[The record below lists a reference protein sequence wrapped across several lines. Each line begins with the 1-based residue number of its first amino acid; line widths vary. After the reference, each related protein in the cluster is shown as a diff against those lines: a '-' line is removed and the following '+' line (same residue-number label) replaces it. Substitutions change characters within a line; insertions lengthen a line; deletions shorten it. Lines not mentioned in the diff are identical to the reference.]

1 MNGVVSSALP
11 MVPSQRPI
19 KRKFLKLALVTGA
32 VLVGALVM
40 GLVWW
45 PRSPVMLADGNQ
57 LAKAQLFEHWQAGD
71 IAVLVRHAERC
82 DQSSNP
88 CLGPAD
94 GITEVGSV
102 ASTEVG
108 QGFNALGMERADVF
122 SSPATR
128 TVQTAQ
134 YMFGKEAAKQDWLVE
149 CGKTMRDDV
158 VAHKTAH
165 RNLVLVTHSGCIS
178 DFEAQTGFKHA
189 LTSQYTSALF
199 VSITPEGQLKVLGTV
214 NAGDWSRVLHQRF
227 AKQ

>member
-1 MNGVVSSALP
+1 MVSPALP
-11 MVPSQRPI
+11 MAPSRQPI
-19 KRKFLKLALVTGA
+19 KRKFMKLALVTGV

-45 PRSPVMLADGNQ
+45 TRSPVLLADGNQ
-57 LAKAQLFEHWQAGD
+57 LAKSQLFEHWQAGE

-82 DQSSNP
+82 DQSTNP

-94 GITEVGSV
+94 GITQVGSM
-102 ASTEVG
+102 ASTDVG
-108 QGFNALGMERADVF
+108 HGFNGLGMERADVF

-128 TVQTAQ
+128 TLQTAQ

-189 LTSQYTSALF
+189 ATSQYTSALF
-199 VSITPEGQLKVLGTV
+199 VSITAEGQLKVLGTI
-214 NAGDWSRVLHQRF
+214 NSADWSTVLRQRVATQ
-227 AKQ
+227 